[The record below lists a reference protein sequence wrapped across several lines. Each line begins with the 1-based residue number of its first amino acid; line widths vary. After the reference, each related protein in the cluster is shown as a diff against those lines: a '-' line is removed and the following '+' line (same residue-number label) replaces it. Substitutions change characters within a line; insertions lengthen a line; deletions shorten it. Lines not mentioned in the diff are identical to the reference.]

1 MNYYKYEKNDL
12 DFSLIDIDKKANCL
26 QKTLQED
33 LIKDFVIVDESVTGL
48 FVKKK
53 GLNNGGLENNSNN
66 RKM

>member
-48 FVKKK
+48 FVKKER
-53 GLNNGGLENNSNN
+53 LE
-66 RKM
+66 